1 MALVAVG
8 GYGRREL
15 LPRSDLDVL
24 LLHGGRDD
32 IASIADRIW
41 YPVWDSGAELDHAVR
56 TVPQARRVARADL
69 KVALG
74 LLSARHVAG
83 DPDLTERLR
92 AGALEDWRSAA
103 PARLAELH
111 AAHDERARTSGE
123 LAFLLEPDLK
133 EARGG
138 LRDVHAI
145 QAVAA
150 AWVAPAP
157 GPKVRTAYEQILDA
171 RHALHE
177 VTGRRLDRLVLE
189 EQDEVARALGLLD
202 GDVLL
207 RMLAG
212 AARTVAY
219 AVDHAFRQADR
230 LRGRRLRRRQA
241 ERRPLADGVVEQ
253 DGEVVLARAADPASD
268 PALVLRAAAA
278 AAQAGLPLAPRTLD
292 RLTECPPLPVPW
304 PAAARDALL
313 SLLGAGQAAVSV
325 WEALDTEGLVTAL
338 IPDWE
343 RVRNRPQRNPLHTF
357 TVDRHLAE
365 AAAQAAALTREVARP
380 DLLLLAALLHDVGKG
395 WPGDHS
401 VTGEVVARDVGRR
414 MGLPAPDVEL
424 VASAVRLH
432 LLLPMVAT
440 RRDLDDPVTVKQVA
454 TTVRSRVLLELLHA
468 LAIADGLATGPAAWN
483 DWKATLVADLV
494 RRVEA
499 VLDGEPM
506 PQPAPLRDDQL
517 ALAAEGAPAATV
529 RGSEVTVV
537 APDRP
542 GLLWRAAGVLA
553 SHRLAV
559 RSANATSVG
568 GTAVTVF
575 DVEPEFGDPP
585 DATLVAADLRR
596 MLLGRL
602 DVEDRLDRRARAV
615 RPRAASVPAPKVSLI
630 DDASETAT
638 VVEVRAHDAPGL
650 LWRVGRALGDCGLD
664 VRAARVETLGAE
676 VVDVFY
682 VTDGDGK
689 PLAADDLRRTIVQSV
704 LAALGDLGRLTRPGL
719 AATGRGYHGPFGSL
733 GVVFETL
740 SDRLTQVFS
749 SLRGRGRLSPADI
762 DATCRE
768 IRIALLEADVALPVV
783 RQFIARVKERAGGEE
798 VSAALN
804 PAQQVIKIVNEELIG
819 ILGGEERRLRF
830 AKVPPTVIMLAGLQG
845 SGKTTLA
852 AKLALWLKGQGNT
865 PMLVAADLQRP
876 NAVQQLAGG
885 RRAGGRPGLRA
896 VPRQRRRRPGG
907 RRPGLAGGGQAPPA
921 EHGHHR
927 HRGPHGRG
935 RGDDGAGR
943 GDQGRHAAG
952 RDPVRGR
959 RDDRPGRGGDR
970 AGVPGR
976 GRLRRRGAD
985 QARRRRA
992 RRRGAVHRGA
1002 DRAAD
1007 HVRVLGG
1014 EARGLRHVPSG
1025 PDGVADPRPG

>member
-1 MALVAVG
+1 MTSFAADRARRTTQVDRWLAELLGAEDGVALVAVG
-8 GYGRREL
+8 GYGRREM

-32 IASIADRIW
+32 IAGIADRIW

-56 TVPQARRVARADL
+56 TVPQARRVARTDL

-92 AGALEDWRSAA
+92 AGALEDWRAEA
-103 PARLAELH
+103 PTRLAELH
-111 AAHDERARTSGE
+111 EARDERARTSGE

-157 GPKVRTAYEQILDA
+157 GPRVRTAYEQILDT

-219 AVDHAFRQADR
+219 AVDHAFRQSDR
-230 LRGRRLRRRQA
+230 LSRRPGAGNGRGRRLRRPA

-253 DGEVVLARAADPASD
+253 DGEVVLARAADPAGD
-268 PALVLRAAAA
+268 APLVLRAAAA

-304 PAAARDALL
+304 PAAARDAVL
-313 SLLGAGQAAVSV
+313 SLLGAGQAAVGV

-343 RVRNRPQRNPLHTF
+343 RVRNRPQRNPLHTY

-365 AAAQAAALTREVARP
+365 TAAHAAALAREVARP
-380 DLLLLAALLHDVGKG
+380 DLLLLAALLHDMGKG

-401 VTGEVVARDVGRR
+401 VTGEVVARDVVRR
-414 MGLPAPDVEL
+414 MGLPAADADL

-454 TTVRSRVLLELLHA
+454 AAVGSRALLELLHA

-483 DWKATLVADLV
+483 DWKATLVAHLV

-499 VLDGEPM
+499 VLDGEPT
-506 PQPAPLRDDQL
+506 PRPAPLREDQL
-517 ALAAEGAPAATV
+517 ALAAEGGPAATV

-559 RSANATSVG
+559 RSADATSVG
-568 GTAVTVF
+568 STAVSVF

-596 MLLGRL
+596 MLQGRL

-615 RPRAASVPAPKVSLI
+615 RPRAAAIPAPRVNLV
-630 DDASETAT
+630 DDASDTAT

-650 LWRVGRALGDCGLD
+650 LWRVGRALGECGLD

-676 VVDVFY
+676 AVDVFY

-689 PLAADDLRRTIVQSV
+689 LLTDGDLRRSIVHSV
-704 LAALGDLGRLTRPGL
+704 LAAL
-719 AATGRGYHGPFGSL
+719 AT
-733 GVVFETL
+733 
-740 SDRLTQVFS
+740 
-749 SLRGRGRLSPADI
+749 
-762 DATCRE
+762 
-768 IRIALLEADVALPVV
+768 
-783 RQFIARVKERAGGEE
+783 E
-798 VSAALN
+798 VS
-804 PAQQVIKIVNEELIG
+804 
-819 ILGGEERRLRF
+819 
-830 AKVPPTVIMLAGLQG
+830 
-845 SGKTTLA
+845 
-852 AKLALWLKGQGNT
+852 
-865 PMLVAADLQRP
+865 
-876 NAVQQLAGG
+876 
-885 RRAGGRPGLRA
+885 
-896 VPRQRRRRPGG
+896 
-907 RRPGLAGGGQAPPA
+907 
-921 EHGHHR
+921 
-927 HRGPHGRG
+927 
-935 RGDDGAGR
+935 
-943 GDQGRHAAG
+943 
-952 RDPVRGR
+952 
-959 RDDRPGRGGDR
+959 RPGRG
-970 AGVPGR
+970 A
-976 GRLRRRGAD
+976 
-985 QARRRRA
+985 
-992 RRRGAVHRGA
+992 
-1002 DRAAD
+1002 
-1007 HVRVLGG
+1007 
-1014 EARGLRHVPSG
+1014 
-1025 PDGVADPRPG
+1025 

>member
-56 TVPQARRVARADL
+56 TVPQARRVARSDL

-253 DGEVVLARAADPASD
+253 DGEVVLARAADPAAD
-268 PALVLRAAAA
+268 PTLVLRAAAA

-365 AAAQAAALTREVARP
+365 AAARAAALTREVARP

-424 VASAVRLH
+424 VASAVRFH

-494 RRVEA
+494 RRVES
-499 VLDGEPM
+499 VLDGDPM

-559 RSANATSVG
+559 RSANATTVG
-568 GTAVTVF
+568 NTAVTVF

-596 MLLGRL
+596 MLQGRL

-615 RPRAASVPAPKVSLI
+615 RPRAASVPAPRVSLI

-650 LWRVGRALGDCGLD
+650 LWRVGRALGECGLD

-689 PLAADDLRRTIVQSV
+689 PLAGEDLRRTIAHSV
-704 LAALGDLGRLTRPGL
+704 LTALGDL
-719 AATGRGYHGPFGSL
+719 
-733 GVVFETL
+733 
-740 SDRLTQVFS
+740 
-749 SLRGRGRLSPADI
+749 
-762 DATCRE
+762 
-768 IRIALLEADVALPVV
+768 
-783 RQFIARVKERAGGEE
+783 
-798 VSAALN
+798 
-804 PAQQVIKIVNEELIG
+804 
-819 ILGGEERRLRF
+819 
-830 AKVPPTVIMLAGLQG
+830 
-845 SGKTTLA
+845 TT
-852 AKLALWLKGQGNT
+852 
-865 PMLVAADLQRP
+865 P
-876 NAVQQLAGG
+876 
-885 RRAGGRPGLRA
+885 
-896 VPRQRRRRPGG
+896 
-907 RRPGLAGGGQAPPA
+907 
-921 EHGHHR
+921 
-927 HRGPHGRG
+927 
-935 RGDDGAGR
+935 
-943 GDQGRHAAG
+943 
-952 RDPVRGR
+952 
-959 RDDRPGRGGDR
+959 
-970 AGVPGR
+970 
-976 GRLRRRGAD
+976 
-985 QARRRRA
+985 
-992 RRRGAVHRGA
+992 
-1002 DRAAD
+1002 
-1007 HVRVLGG
+1007 
-1014 EARGLRHVPSG
+1014 
-1025 PDGVADPRPG
+1025 

>member
-1 MALVAVG
+1 MERAGGTRVEATTSFAADRGRRTTQVDRWLAGLLGAEADVALVAVG
-8 GYGRREL
+8 GYGRREM

-24 LLHGGRDD
+24 LLHAGRDD
-32 IASIADRIW
+32 IAGIADRIW

-56 TVPQARRVARADL
+56 TVPQARRVARTDL

-92 AGALEDWRSAA
+92 AGALEDWRAAA

-157 GPKVRTAYEQILDA
+157 GPRVRTAYEQILDT

-177 VTGRRLDRLVLE
+177 ITGRRLDRLVLE
-189 EQDEVARALGLLD
+189 EQDEVARALGMLD

-212 AARTVAY
+212 AARTIAY
-219 AVDHAFRQADR
+219 AVDHAFRQSDR
-230 LRGRRLRRRQA
+230 LISRPGGGRRLRRRPA

-268 PALVLRAAAA
+268 PPLVLRAAAA

-313 SLLGAGQAAVSV
+313 SLLGAGQAAVGV

-343 RVRNRPQRNPLHTF
+343 RVRNRPQRNPLHTY

-365 AAAQAAALTREVARP
+365 AAAHAAALTREVARP

-401 VTGEVVARDVGRR
+401 VTGEVVARDVARR
-414 MGLPAPDVEL
+414 MGLPAPDTEL
-424 VASAVRLH
+424 VATAVRLH

-440 RRDLDDPVTVKQVA
+440 RRDLDDPVTVTQVA
-454 TTVRSRVLLELLHA
+454 TAVGSRVLLELLHA

-499 VLDGEPM
+499 VLDGQPM
-506 PQPAPLRDDQL
+506 PRPAPLREDQL
-517 ALAAEGAPAATV
+517 TLAAEGGPAATV
-529 RGSEVTVV
+529 LGSEVTVV

-568 GTAVTVF
+568 ATAVSVF

-596 MLLGRL
+596 MLQGRL

-615 RPRAASVPAPKVSLI
+615 RPRAAAVPAPKVSLV
-630 DDASETAT
+630 DDASDTAT

-650 LWRVGRALGDCGLD
+650 LWRVGRALGECGLD

-676 VVDVFY
+676 AVDVFY

-689 PLAADDLRRTIVQSV
+689 PLGDGDLRRTIVHSV
-704 LAALGDLGRLTRPGL
+704 LAAL
-719 AATGRGYHGPFGSL
+719 
-733 GVVFETL
+733 
-740 SDRLTQVFS
+740 SD
-749 SLRGRGRLSPADI
+749 
-762 DATCRE
+762 
-768 IRIALLEADVALPVV
+768 
-783 RQFIARVKERAGGEE
+783 
-798 VSAALN
+798 
-804 PAQQVIKIVNEELIG
+804 
-819 ILGGEERRLRF
+819 
-830 AKVPPTVIMLAGLQG
+830 
-845 SGKTTLA
+845 
-852 AKLALWLKGQGNT
+852 
-865 PMLVAADLQRP
+865 
-876 NAVQQLAGG
+876 
-885 RRAGGRPGLRA
+885 
-896 VPRQRRRRPGG
+896 
-907 RRPGLAGGGQAPPA
+907 
-921 EHGHHR
+921 
-927 HRGPHGRG
+927 
-935 RGDDGAGR
+935 
-943 GDQGRHAAG
+943 
-952 RDPVRGR
+952 
-959 RDDRPGRGGDR
+959 
-970 AGVPGR
+970 
-976 GRLRRRGAD
+976 
-985 QARRRRA
+985 
-992 RRRGAVHRGA
+992 
-1002 DRAAD
+1002 
-1007 HVRVLGG
+1007 
-1014 EARGLRHVPSG
+1014 
-1025 PDGVADPRPG
+1025 

>member
-1 MALVAVG
+1 MSSDPGTSTSFAADRARRTAQIDRWLAELLGAEPGVALVAVG

-15 LPRSDLDVL
+15 LPRSDLDVV

-32 IASIADRIW
+32 IAGIADRIW

-56 TVPQARRVARADL
+56 TVPQARRVARTDL

-92 AGALEDWRSAA
+92 AGALEDWRAAA

-111 AAHDERARTSGE
+111 AARDERTKISGE

-157 GPKVRTAYEQILDA
+157 GPKVRTAYDQILDA

-219 AVDHAFRQADR
+219 AVDHTFRQADR
-230 LRGRRLRRRQA
+230 LRQRRPRTRRPADRL
-241 ERRPLADGVVEQ
+241 PLADGVVEQ
-253 DGEVVLARAADPASD
+253 DGEVVLARAADPAGD
-268 PALVLRAAAA
+268 PVLVLRAAAA
-278 AAQAGLPLAPRTLD
+278 AAQAGLPLSPRTLD

-304 PAAARDALL
+304 PAPARDALL
-313 SLLGAGQAAVSV
+313 ALLGAGPSAVIV
-325 WEALDTEGLVTAL
+325 WEALDTEGLITSL

-357 TVDRHLAE
+357 TVDRHLVE
-365 AAAQAAALTREVARP
+365 AAGHAAALTREVARP
-380 DLLLLAALLHDVGKG
+380 DLLLLTALLHDIGKG

-414 MGLPAPDVEL
+414 MGLPEADVGL
-424 VASAVRLH
+424 VASAVRHH

-454 TTVRSRVLLELLHA
+454 ALVPSRALLELLHA
-468 LAIADGLATGPAAWN
+468 LAISDGLATGPAAWN
-483 DWKATLVADLV
+483 DWKARLVADLV
-494 RRVEA
+494 RRVAA
-499 VLDGEPM
+499 VLAGQPRPE
-506 PQPAPLRDDQL
+506 PAPLRDDQL
-517 ALAAEGAPAATV
+517 TLAAGGGPAATV
-529 RGSEVTVV
+529 CGAEVTVV

-553 SHRLAV
+553 AHRLAV

-568 GTAVTVF
+568 ETAVTVF
-575 DVEPEFGDPP
+575 DVEPEFGEPP
-585 DATLVAADLRR
+585 DPTLVAGDLRR

-602 DVEDRLDRRARAV
+602 DVADRLERRARAGL
-615 RPRAASVPAPKVSLI
+615 PRGAAVPAPKVTLV

-638 VVEVRAHDAPGL
+638 IVEVRAHDAPGL
-650 LWRVGRALGDCGLD
+650 LWRVGRALGECGLN

-682 VTDGDGK
+682 VTDEDGQ
-689 PLAADDLRRTIVQSV
+689 PLADRDRRLTTVHTV
-704 LAALGDLGRLTRPGL
+704 LAAL
-719 AATGRGYHGPFGSL
+719 AS
-733 GVVFETL
+733 
-740 SDRLTQVFS
+740 
-749 SLRGRGRLSPADI
+749 
-762 DATCRE
+762 
-768 IRIALLEADVALPVV
+768 
-783 RQFIARVKERAGGEE
+783 
-798 VSAALN
+798 
-804 PAQQVIKIVNEELIG
+804 
-819 ILGGEERRLRF
+819 
-830 AKVPPTVIMLAGLQG
+830 
-845 SGKTTLA
+845 
-852 AKLALWLKGQGNT
+852 
-865 PMLVAADLQRP
+865 
-876 NAVQQLAGG
+876 
-885 RRAGGRPGLRA
+885 
-896 VPRQRRRRPGG
+896 
-907 RRPGLAGGGQAPPA
+907 
-921 EHGHHR
+921 
-927 HRGPHGRG
+927 
-935 RGDDGAGR
+935 
-943 GDQGRHAAG
+943 
-952 RDPVRGR
+952 
-959 RDDRPGRGGDR
+959 
-970 AGVPGR
+970 
-976 GRLRRRGAD
+976 
-985 QARRRRA
+985 
-992 RRRGAVHRGA
+992 
-1002 DRAAD
+1002 
-1007 HVRVLGG
+1007 
-1014 EARGLRHVPSG
+1014 
-1025 PDGVADPRPG
+1025 